1 VTDPASGAPADAVS
15 AVSAVSV
22 VCSDERSD
30 GRAEPSLDLDRW
42 ARLAEGVLVAEG
54 VAGELTLTFID
65 EAEMAEL
72 NEQHMGKTGSTDV
85 LSFPLDEFDGADESA
100 PGMPTLLGDI
110 VISPAVA
117 AGQFAEHAGTFEDE
131 IALLVV
137 HGVLHVLG
145 HDHAEPD
152 EAAVMRSLE
161 LEHLTTL
168 HWHGP
173 APDGFRQTHDA

>member
-1 VTDPASGAPADAVS
+1 MTVP
-15 AVSAVSV
+15 VSV
-22 VCSDERSD
+22 VCSDERSE
-30 GRAEPSLDLDRW
+30 GVAERPLDLDRW
-42 ARLAEGVLVAEG
+42 VRLAEQVLIAEEAG
-54 VAGELTLTFID
+54 GELTLTFID
-65 EAEMAEL
+65 EADMAEL
-72 NEQHMGKTGSTDV
+72 NEEHMGKAGSTDV
-85 LSFPLDEFDGADESA
+85 LSFPLDEPDDDDPL

-117 AGQFAEHAGTFEDE
+117 TRQFAEHAGTFDDE

-137 HGVLHVLG
+137 HGVLHILG

-161 LEHLTTL
+161 LEHLSAH

-173 APDGFRQTHDA
+173 PPAGFRQTHDA